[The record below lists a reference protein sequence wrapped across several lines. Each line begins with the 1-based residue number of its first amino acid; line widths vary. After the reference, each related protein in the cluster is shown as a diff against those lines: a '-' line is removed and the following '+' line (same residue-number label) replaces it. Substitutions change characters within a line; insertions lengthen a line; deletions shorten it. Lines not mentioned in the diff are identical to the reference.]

1 MFGQFASSTFS
12 GSTRTLFGLF
22 TLAAVLLFAQ
32 TTGLRQLLF
41 LNTQGFSLAACFL
54 FATSEFCFFLSRLSG
69 VIDSVITLDEGPL
82 LLHFDLNG
90 AGFA

>member
-1 MFGQFASSTFS
+1 MLSQLTRSTFS
-12 GSTRTLFGLF
+12 GGTRTLLGFF

-32 TTGLRQLLF
+32 ATGLRQLLF
-41 LNTQGFSLAACFL
+41 LNTQGFSLVACFF
-54 FATSEFCFFLSRLSG
+54 FAASELSFFLSRLSG

-90 AGFA
+90 TGFA